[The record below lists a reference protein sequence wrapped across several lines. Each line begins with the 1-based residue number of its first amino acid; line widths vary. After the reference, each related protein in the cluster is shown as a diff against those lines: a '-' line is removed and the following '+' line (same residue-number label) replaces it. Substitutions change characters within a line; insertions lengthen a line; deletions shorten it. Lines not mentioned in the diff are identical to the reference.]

1 MYTWYS
7 SEPHSWQAMSE
18 NHAVNSSDRGI
29 DKQLIVR
36 LPDMDCSVSY
46 NITAFP
52 SWQFF
57 VNFPGQKELENDL
70 TPVAAMWNLLG
81 VQLGI
86 NPDTLRG
93 IGSTSHLCAVRFQK
107 TMNELVEECWWA
119 KNMETNYWSP
129 GILSCTTNGCSS
141 HSVRFGIVLLDYYI
155 HIVSHHHCKE
165 D

>member
-1 MYTWYS
+1 
-7 SEPHSWQAMSE
+7 MSE
-18 NHAVNSSDRGI
+18 NHAVSGSDRGI

-107 TMNELVEECWWA
+107 TMNEWLRNVDGPKTWKQIIEALE
-119 KNMETNYWSP
+119 
-129 GILSCTTNGCSS
+129 SCPVGRMDVAGT
-141 HSVRFGIVLLDYYI
+141 L
-155 HIVSHHHCKE
+155 
-165 D
+165 